1 MEDPIAH
8 ILCYTIRDEVC
19 DTDYW
24 EVFPEYDEKGTT
36 PLKQALKKVSL
47 LIKDYE
53 NKEGSQLYTWNI
65 AKIVKTP
72 EWYNYDKGK

>member
-24 EVFPEYDEKGTT
+24 EVFPEYDGKGRT
-36 PLKQALKKVSL
+36 PLEQANEKLSL
-47 LIKDYE
+47 LIQHYE
-53 NKEGSQLYTWNI
+53 DEEHKLYTWNI
-65 AKIVKTP
+65 AKIVKTN